1 MVHGWL
7 LKHPPHVGWD
17 DNWQRNDEGHVDKVV
32 PFVVS
37 ITVVVIVDVVL
48 LTVVIGIVV
57 VDVVLLTVVI
67 GIVAFIVVIA
77 DWFITGVGSASVMRN
92 KQKQN

>member
-1 MVHGWL
+1 M
-7 LKHPPHVGWD
+7 
-17 DNWQRNDEGHVDKVV
+17 
-32 PFVVS
+32 
-37 ITVVVIVDVVL
+37 TVVVIVDVVL

-67 GIVAFIVVIA
+67 GIVAVIVVIA
-77 DWFITGVGSASVMRN
+77 YLFIIGAGSASIIRN

>member
-7 LKHPPHVGWD
+7 LKHPPHVGCD

-37 ITVVVIVDVVL
+37 ITVVVVL
-48 LTVVIGIVV
+48 LTVVVGIVV
-57 VDVVLLTVVI
+57 VDVVLLTVVV
-67 GIVAFIVVIA
+67 GIVAVIVVIA
-77 DWFITGVGSASVMRN
+77 NWFITGVGSASIMRN
-92 KQKQN
+92 KQKEN

>member
-37 ITVVVIVDVVL
+37 ITVVVVL
-48 LTVVIGIVV
+48 LTVVVGIVV
-57 VDVVLLTVVI
+57 VDVVLLTVVV
-67 GIVAFIVVIA
+67 GIVAVIVVIA
-77 DWFITGVGSASVMRN
+77 NWFITGVGSASIMRN